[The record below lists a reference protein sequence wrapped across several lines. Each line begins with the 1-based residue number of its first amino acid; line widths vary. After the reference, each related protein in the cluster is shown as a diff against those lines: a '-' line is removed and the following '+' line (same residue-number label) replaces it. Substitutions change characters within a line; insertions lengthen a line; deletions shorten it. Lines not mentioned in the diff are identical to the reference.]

1 MDERT
6 EQEARL
12 FVRYEARIVRVEEAC
27 DACHEWRKKYGQ
39 IVDEL
44 KVGDEIARAV
54 AKRLKEERTFA
65 LTRVQFAL
73 AFAALCV
80 PPVLTAVLVKV
91 LGKG

>member
-1 MDERT
+1 M
-6 EQEARL
+6 
-12 FVRYEARIVRVEEAC
+12 RYEARIVRVEQAC
-27 DACHEWRKKYGQ
+27 EVCAVWRDKYGR

-54 AKRLKEERTFA
+54 AKRLKDERTFA
-65 LTRVQFAL
+65 LSRVQLVL

-80 PPVLTAVLVKV
+80 PSVLTAVLVKV